1 MGTNPNHKSIQGTF
15 QKTRGISRFT
25 FPVGFSNFHNDE
37 RLNFQLNRPI
47 ALGLGRIED
56 IKAAAVR
63 ITDIPSFRQEM
74 SRQGEIA
81 YAEGRY
87 FNAVGYYRVA
97 EFFTPHNETS
107 KITLFDKIVDSFS
120 HAIENEAVQRCTI
133 PYQDGYLEALHL
145 VPDKDSEG
153 VIAICGGYD
162 ALIEELYP
170 MATNFA
176 HAGYEVILYEGPGQ
190 GSTRYKHG
198 LTFIHEWE
206 KPTSKVLDYFK
217 VDDVTLIGISLGGY
231 LAPRA
236 AAFEQ
241 RISRVVAWDHYYGFT
256 ECTYEI
262 MPKVLRLYIKLMM
275 ALKAKSILSRE
286 PKNGHS
292 NLALHGMY
300 LTGTDNFYDWWLHM
314 RQYSFPAIAHLVTQD
329 VLVLAGEKDPASPI
343 KFYPRY
349 IKALKNAKTV
359 TGRVFTEAEHAASH
373 NQVGNIQLALDF
385 ILDWIETQTR

>member
-1 MGTNPNHKSIQGTF
+1 MPGTSPKNRST
-15 QKTRGISRFT
+15 SRFT
-25 FPVGFSNFHNDE
+25 FPVGFSNFHTDE

-56 IKAAAVR
+56 IEEAAAR
-63 ITDIPSFRQEM
+63 ITDIASFRQEM

-87 FNAVGYYRVA
+87 FHAVGYFRVA
-97 EFFTPHNETS
+97 EFFTPHTEAA
-107 KITLFDKIVDSFS
+107 KKTLFEKIVDSFNQ
-120 HAIENEAVQRCTI
+120 AIENEAVKRCTI
-133 PYQDGYLEALHL
+133 PYEDGFLEALHL
-145 VPDKDSEG
+145 ATDEDNKG
-153 VIAICGGYD
+153 VIAMCGGYD

-170 MATNFA
+170 MATTFA
-176 HAGYEVILYEGPGQ
+176 HVGYEVILYEGPGQ

-198 LTFIHEWE
+198 LTFTHEWE
-206 KPTSKVLDYFK
+206 KPTRKVLDYFQ
-217 VDDVTLIGISLGGY
+217 VEDVTLIGISLGGY

-241 RISRVVAWDHYYGFT
+241 RISKVVAWDHYYGFT

-262 MPKVLRLYIKLMM
+262 MPAVLRLYIKLLM

-329 VLVLAGEKDPASPI
+329 VLVWAGEKDPASPI

-349 IKALKNAKTV
+349 IKALKNAKSV
-359 TGRVFTEAEHAASH
+359 TGRVFTEAEHASNH
-373 NQVGNIQLALDF
+373 NQIGNIQLALNF
-385 ILDWIETQTR
+385 ILDWIEKQSHLV